1 MRVSRRADPGA
12 LSGIIKSMKM
22 LITGAHPAP
31 ALAMTDEVLKHR
43 GASVVFVGRK
53 HAQEGD
59 PALSFEY
66 QEIQKR
72 PGVRFINLPAGRLT
86 RSLSSRSIKQILLIP
101 WGFLMAILTVAQER
115 PDVVMSF
122 GGYIALPIVAAAWML
137 GVPVYTHEQTIAPGL
152 ANVWIGRLAQRVFV
166 AFPQAADSF
175 DRQKTTVV
183 GNPVREAVFNGVPSL
198 DIGVDRPL
206 LFVTGGS
213 LGSHSINVHIEAI
226 LPELLTEFDVVHQ
239 TGDTLEFQDY
249 ERLAKLQNDH
259 YKVYKQISTF
269 DIGQIY
275 ATAKLVVSRA
285 GANTVSELC
294 ALHLP
299 SVLIPLPWSARGEQ
313 EKHAQY
319 LQTEGVALVV
329 HQSEPSTALLA
340 AIREMHG
347 RTIDA
352 NMFAHVERL
361 GSRTCAAT
369 MYELIVKDRATTS

>member
-1 MRVSRRADPGA
+1 
-12 LSGIIKSMKM
+12 MKM

-31 ALAMTDEVLKHR
+31 AIAMTDEVLKHR
-43 GASVVFVGRK
+43 GTIVVFVGRK

-66 QEIQKR
+66 QEIKKR
-72 PGVRFINLPAGRLT
+72 QSVRFINLPAGRLT
-86 RSLSSRSIKQILLIP
+86 RRLTARSLKQILLIP
-101 WGFLMAILTVAQER
+101 WGFLMALATVAQER

-122 GGYIALPIVAAAWML
+122 GGYIALPIVCAAWLL

-152 ANVWIGRLAQRVFV
+152 ANVWIGRLARRVFV
-166 AFPQAADSF
+166 AFPQAADAF
-175 DRQKTTVV
+175 DREKTTVV
-183 GNPVREAVFNGVPSL
+183 GNPVREAVFKGVPSL

-226 LPELLTEFDVVHQ
+226 LPELLKEFDVVHQ
-239 TGDTLEFQDY
+239 TGDTQEFQDY

-313 EKHAQY
+313 EKHAQF
-319 LQTEGVALVV
+319 LQDEGVALVV
-329 HQSEPSTALLA
+329 NQKEPSTSLLA

-347 RTIDA
+347 RTLGDSV
-352 NMFAHVERL
+352 FAKLERL
-361 GSRTCAAT
+361 GSRTCAAV
-369 MYELIVKDRATTS
+369 MYELIVKDRVASAS